1 MKSKY
6 VLLASALLI
15 SVSNFAQ
22 KNEIKAA
29 EKALKSGNA
38 VEARTLLQ
46 QAEPLLTA
54 ATDAEKAQ
62 FLFVKGN
69 IALDLATKNIET
81 SKNLSEAA
89 KAFQDLVAAEKATG
103 KSKYTSQATTSI
115 SDIKNKLVNSAV
127 ESATNGKTIYD
138 KCDVEGKNNK
148 IDQYYSNINA
158 TNEKENKRLIE
169 EIKAEIKKCESER
182 NASFILA
189 AKKLKTVYDLDN
201 ADLEK
206 LYYAASYAVNG
217 SDYDTALSYYKE
229 LKDKNYSGEGTSYY
243 AKSLISDQEEMFG
256 TKAER
261 DKMVAIKSHKDP
273 RDEKIPSK
281 KGEIYKNIALIYVQ
295 QGKNDEAKKSLSE
308 ARAANPDDTSLA
320 MAEADL
326 YLKLEDYTM
335 YKKIVTE
342 VLEKN
347 PNDADLLY
355 NLGVISSK
363 TNGADAEAYY
373 KKAIAIKPDYTNA
386 YLNLAI
392 LKLDGEKAIID
403 EMNKLGTSEKDNKRY
418 EVLKA
423 KREGIF
429 KEALPYLEKAYQLNP
444 ANEDVSA
451 TLLNVYGA
459 LEMTA
464 EKKALKAKLGK

>member
-46 QAEPLLTA
+46 QAEPLLA
-54 ATDAEKAQ
+54 ATTDAEKAQ

-127 ESATNGKTIYD
+127 EKGTA
-138 KCDVEGKNNK
+138 KN
-148 IDQYYSNINA
+148 Y
-158 TNEKENKRLIE
+158 KE
-169 EIKAEIKKCESER
+169 
-182 NASFILA
+182 A
-189 AKKLKTVYDLDN
+189 AALLKQVYDLDTT
-201 ADLEK
+201 DLEK

-326 YLKLEDYTM
+326 YLKLEDFAT
-335 YKKIVTE
+335 YKKLVTE

-429 KEALPYLEKAYQLNP
+429 KEALPYLEKAFELNP
-444 ANEDVSA
+444 TNEDVSA

>member
-38 VEARTLLQ
+38 AEARTLLQ

-127 ESATNGKTIYD
+127 EKGTA
-138 KCDVEGKNNK
+138 KN
-148 IDQYYSNINA
+148 Y
-158 TNEKENKRLIE
+158 KE
-169 EIKAEIKKCESER
+169 
-182 NASFILA
+182 A
-189 AKKLKTVYDLDN
+189 AALLKQVYDLDT

-261 DKMVAIKSHKDP
+261 DKMVAIKSHKEP

-326 YLKLEDYTM
+326 YLKLEDFAT
-335 YKKIVTE
+335 YKKLVTE

-423 KREGIF
+423 KREGVF
-429 KEALPYLEKAYQLNP
+429 KEALPYLEKAFELNP
-444 ANEDVSA
+444 TNEDVSA

-464 EKKALKAKLGK
+464 EKKGLKAKLGK

>member
-29 EKALKSGNA
+29 EKALKAGNA

-89 KAFQDLVAAEKATG
+89 KAFQDLVAAEKVTG

-127 ESATNGKTIYD
+127 EKGTAKNYKEASA
-138 KCDVEGKNNK
+138 
-148 IDQYYSNINA
+148 
-158 TNEKENKRLIE
+158 L
-169 EIKAEIKKCESER
+169 
-182 NASFILA
+182 
-189 AKKLKTVYDLDN
+189 LKQVYDLDIN
-201 ADLEK
+201 DLEK

-217 SDYDTALSYYKE
+217 GDYETSLAYYNE
-229 LKDKNYSGEGTSYY
+229 LKNKNYSGEGTSYY
-243 AKSLISDQEEMFG
+243 AKSLITDQEEMFS

-261 DKMVAIKSHKDP
+261 DKMVILKSHKEP

-295 QGKNDEAKKSLSE
+295 QGKNEEAKKSLSE
-308 ARAANPDDTSLA
+308 ARLANPDDTSLA

-326 YLKLEDYTM
+326 YLKLEDFAT
-335 YKKIVTE
+335 YKKLVTE

-347 PNDADLLY
+347 PNDADLFY

-363 TNGADAEAYY
+363 TNSADAEAYY
-373 KKAIAIKPDYTNA
+373 KKAIAIKPDYINA

-392 LKLDGEKAIID
+392 IKLDSEKAIID

-418 EVLKA
+418 DVLKA
-423 KREGIF
+423 KRENIF
-429 KEALPYLEKAYQLNP
+429 KESLPYLEKAFELKP
-444 ANEDVSA
+444 DNEDVST

-464 EKKALKAKLGK
+464 QKKALKAKIGK

>member
-46 QAEPLLTA
+46 QAEPLLAA

-127 ESATNGKTIYD
+127 EKGTA
-138 KCDVEGKNNK
+138 KN
-148 IDQYYSNINA
+148 Y
-158 TNEKENKRLIE
+158 KE
-169 EIKAEIKKCESER
+169 
-182 NASFILA
+182 A
-189 AKKLKTVYDLDN
+189 AALLKQVYDLDTT
-201 ADLEK
+201 DLEK

-326 YLKLEDYTM
+326 YLKLEDFAT
-335 YKKIVTE
+335 YKKLVTE

-429 KEALPYLEKAYQLNP
+429 KEALPYLEKAFELNP
-444 ANEDVSA
+444 KNEDVSA

>member
-38 VEARTLLQ
+38 AEARTLLQ

-127 ESATNGKTIYD
+127 EKGTA
-138 KCDVEGKNNK
+138 KN
-148 IDQYYSNINA
+148 Y
-158 TNEKENKRLIE
+158 KE
-169 EIKAEIKKCESER
+169 
-182 NASFILA
+182 A
-189 AKKLKTVYDLDN
+189 AALLKQVYDLDT

-261 DKMVAIKSHKDP
+261 DKMVAIKSHKEP

-326 YLKLEDYTM
+326 YLKLEDFAT
-335 YKKIVTE
+335 YKKLVTE

-363 TNGADAEAYY
+363 TNGADAEAYSGQ
-373 KKAIAIKPDYTNA
+373 TH
-386 YLNLAI
+386 
-392 LKLDGEKAIID
+392 
-403 EMNKLGTSEKDNKRY
+403 
-418 EVLKA
+418 
-423 KREGIF
+423 
-429 KEALPYLEKAYQLNP
+429 
-444 ANEDVSA
+444 
-451 TLLNVYGA
+451 
-459 LEMTA
+459 
-464 EKKALKAKLGK
+464 

>member
-127 ESATNGKTIYD
+127 EKGTA
-138 KCDVEGKNNK
+138 KN
-148 IDQYYSNINA
+148 Y
-158 TNEKENKRLIE
+158 KE
-169 EIKAEIKKCESER
+169 
-182 NASFILA
+182 A
-189 AKKLKTVYDLDN
+189 AALLKQVYDLDTT
-201 ADLEK
+201 DLEK

-308 ARAANPDDTSLA
+308 ARVANPDDTSLA

-363 TNGADAEAYY
+363 TNVADAEAYY

-429 KEALPYLEKAYQLNP
+429 KEALPYLEKAFELNP
-444 ANEDVSA
+444 TNEDVSA

>member
-127 ESATNGKTIYD
+127 EKGTA
-138 KCDVEGKNNK
+138 KN
-148 IDQYYSNINA
+148 Y
-158 TNEKENKRLIE
+158 KE
-169 EIKAEIKKCESER
+169 
-182 NASFILA
+182 A
-189 AKKLKTVYDLDN
+189 AALLKQVYDLDTT
-201 ADLEK
+201 DLEK

-326 YLKLEDYTM
+326 YLKLEDYAM

>member
-6 VLLASALLI
+6 VLLALALLI

-127 ESATNGKTIYD
+127 EKGTA
-138 KCDVEGKNNK
+138 KN
-148 IDQYYSNINA
+148 Y
-158 TNEKENKRLIE
+158 KE
-169 EIKAEIKKCESER
+169 
-182 NASFILA
+182 A
-189 AKKLKTVYDLDN
+189 AALLKQVYDLDTT
-201 ADLEK
+201 DLEK

-217 SDYDTALSYYKE
+217 SDYDTALSYYKD

-308 ARAANPDDTSLA
+308 ARVANPDDTSLA
-320 MAEADL
+320 MAEADM

-342 VLEKN
+342 VLDKN

-363 TNGADAEAYY
+363 TNGVDAEAYY

-444 ANEDVSA
+444 ADRKSV
-451 TLLNVYGA
+451 V
-459 LEMTA
+459 
-464 EKKALKAKLGK
+464 

>member
-115 SDIKNKLVNSAV
+115 SDIKNKLVNSAI
-127 ESATNGKTIYD
+127 EKGTA
-138 KCDVEGKNNK
+138 KN
-148 IDQYYSNINA
+148 Y
-158 TNEKENKRLIE
+158 KE
-169 EIKAEIKKCESER
+169 
-182 NASFILA
+182 A
-189 AKKLKTVYDLDN
+189 AALLKQVYDLDTT
-201 ADLEK
+201 DLEK

-308 ARAANPDDTSLA
+308 ARVANPDDTSLA

-326 YLKLEDYTM
+326 YLKLEDYAM

-342 VLEKN
+342 VLDKN

-429 KEALPYLEKAYQLNP
+429 KEALPYLEKAFELNP
-444 ANEDVSA
+444 TNEDVSA

>member
-38 VEARTLLQ
+38 VEAKTLLQ
-46 QAEPLLTA
+46 QAEPLLAA

-69 IALDLATKNIET
+69 IALDLATKSIET

-115 SDIKNKLVNSAV
+115 NDIKNKLVNSAV
-127 ESATNGKTIYD
+127 EKGTA
-138 KCDVEGKNNK
+138 KN
-148 IDQYYSNINA
+148 Y
-158 TNEKENKRLIE
+158 KE
-169 EIKAEIKKCESER
+169 
-182 NASFILA
+182 A
-189 AKKLKTVYDLDN
+189 AALLKQVYDLDT

-243 AKSLISDQEEMFG
+243 AKSLITDQEEMFG

-295 QGKNDEAKKSLSE
+295 QGKNDEAKKSLLD

-326 YLKLEDYTM
+326 YLKLEDYAM

-363 TNGADAEAYY
+363 TNGTDAEAYY

-418 EVLKA
+418 EVLKT

-429 KEALPYLEKAYQLNP
+429 KEALPYLEKAYELNP

>member
-6 VLLASALLI
+6 VLLVSALLI

-69 IALDLATKNIET
+69 IALDMATKSIET

-115 SDIKNKLVNSAV
+115 NDIKNKLVNSAV
-127 ESATNGKTIYD
+127 EKGTA
-138 KCDVEGKNNK
+138 KN
-148 IDQYYSNINA
+148 Y
-158 TNEKENKRLIE
+158 KE
-169 EIKAEIKKCESER
+169 
-182 NASFILA
+182 A
-189 AKKLKTVYDLDN
+189 AALLKQVYDLDT

-229 LKDKNYSGEGTSYY
+229 LKDKNYSGEGISYY
-243 AKSLISDQEEMFG
+243 AKSLITDQEEMFS

-261 DKMVAIKSHKDP
+261 DKMVAIKSHKEP

-308 ARAANPDDTSLA
+308 ARIANPDDISLA

-326 YLKLEDYTM
+326 YLKLEDYAM

-373 KKAIAIKPDYTNA
+373 KKAIAIKPNYTNA

-418 EVLKA
+418 EVLKV
-423 KREGIF
+423 KRETIF
-429 KEALPYLEKAYQLNP
+429 KDALPYLEKAFELNP
-444 ANEDVSA
+444 TNEDVSS

-464 EKKALKAKLGK
+464 EKKALKAKLAK

>member
-127 ESATNGKTIYD
+127 EKGTA
-138 KCDVEGKNNK
+138 KN
-148 IDQYYSNINA
+148 Y
-158 TNEKENKRLIE
+158 KE
-169 EIKAEIKKCESER
+169 
-182 NASFILA
+182 A
-189 AKKLKTVYDLDN
+189 AALLKQVYDLDTT
-201 ADLEK
+201 DLEK

-243 AKSLISDQEEMFG
+243 AKSLITDQEEMFG

-261 DKMVAIKSHKDP
+261 DKMVLLKSHKEP
-273 RDEKIPSK
+273 RDEKVPSK

-308 ARAANPDDTSLA
+308 ARVANPDDTSLA

-326 YLKLEDYTM
+326 YLKLEDYAM

-342 VLEKN
+342 VLDKN

-429 KEALPYLEKAYQLNP
+429 KEALPYLEKAFELNP
-444 ANEDVSA
+444 TNEDVSA